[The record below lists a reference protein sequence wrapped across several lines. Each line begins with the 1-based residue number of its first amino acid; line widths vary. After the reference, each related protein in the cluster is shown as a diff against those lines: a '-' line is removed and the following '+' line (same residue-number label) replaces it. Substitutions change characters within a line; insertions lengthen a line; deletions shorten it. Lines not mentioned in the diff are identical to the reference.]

1 MKNLLTG
8 IKKHYYFPHYSG
20 WIFIVL
26 FLLFSVIY
34 NYYSIL
40 FLPPQSLH
48 IWRQCDCLSITMNYF
63 QDNNPFLQP
72 SVHNLGRDGTGKTV
86 SEFPLLYF
94 LIGQL
99 WKIFGHHEYIYRSI
113 ILLFFFLGLFSL
125 YKMFENTLKDSIL
138 AILFS
143 LLLFTSPTLVFY
155 ANNFLMNIP
164 AFSLALI
171 GLYFFFKF
179 SETSKNRYLYLFTL
193 SYILAGLLK
202 ITSLLSFLAI
212 FGLFLIE
219 LFDVRVMQDKKIFQH
234 PKKQILLFL
243 IVLIIQ
249 ITWYWYAISYDRRY
263 NGGFFLLGILPIWD
277 ISLAQIRII
286 LNGINEKITLYY
298 FREITQIVFLFMFT
312 MVVLFYKKTDKR
324 LFFLTILTSIGF
336 LLTVLLFFQ
345 VMIGHDYYVID
356 LFILVPFIT
365 LSFLTVL
372 KNKFNK
378 VYTSVLFRL
387 ILVIFLYYNVDFA
400 RTRMHDWYDPGHW
413 ENELYLKYVG
423 TFEEIKPYIRSL
435 GIKENDRVWC
445 VSDGSIDVSLYLMNQ
460 KGWTYY
466 GVETDSNKINKII
479 KFGAKYLFIYNKEI
493 YSNKDI
499 QPYIQHKIGEYKNVD
514 IYKL

>member
-1 MKNLLTG
+1 MKKLIAG
-8 IKKHYYFPHYSG
+8 IKKHYYFPRYSG
-20 WIFIVL
+20 WIFLVL
-26 FLLFSVIY
+26 FLIFSVIY

-72 SVHNLGRDGTGKTV
+72 SVHNLGGDGTGKTV

-94 LIGQL
+94 SIAQL
-99 WKIFGHHEYIYRSI
+99 WKIFGHHEYIYRFI
-113 ILLFFFLGLFSL
+113 VLLFFFIGLFSL
-125 YKMFENTLKDSIL
+125 LKLFENILKDSIL
-138 AILFS
+138 AIIFS
-143 LLLFTSPTLVFY
+143 LLLFTSPVLVFY

-164 AFSLALI
+164 AFSLALT

-193 SYILAGLLK
+193 FYALAGLLK

-212 FGLFLIE
+212 FGLFLLE
-219 LFDVRVMQDKKIFQH
+219 LFDVKVIQDRKIFQH
-234 PKKQILLFL
+234 PKKQVLSFL

-249 ITWYWYAISYDRRY
+249 IIWYWYAVSYDKRY
-263 NGGFFLLGILPIWD
+263 NSGFFLLGILPIWD

-286 LNGINEKITLYY
+286 LNGLNDKITLYY
-298 FREITQIVFLFMFT
+298 FREITQIVFLIMFIL
-312 MVVLFYKKTDKR
+312 VVLFYKKNDKR

-336 LLTVLLFFQ
+336 LMTLLLFFQ
-345 VMIGHDYYVID
+345 VIIGHDYYVID
-356 LFILVPFIT
+356 LYILVPFIT
-365 LSFLTVL
+365 LTFLTVL
-372 KNKFNK
+372 KNRFNK
-378 VYTSVLFRL
+378 VYTSVLFRI
-387 ILVIFLYYNVDFA
+387 ILVAFLFYNVDFA
-400 RTRMHDWYDPGHW
+400 RIRMHFRYDPGGW
-413 ENELYLKYVG
+413 ENELYVKYVG

-445 VSDGSIDVSLYLMNQ
+445 VSDGSINVSLYLMNQ
-460 KGWTYY
+460 KGWTNY
-466 GVETDSNKINKII
+466 GVGTDTNNIKKII
-479 KFGAKYLFIYNKEI
+479 ELGAKYLFIYNKEI

-499 QPYIQHKIGEYKNVD
+499 QPYIHHKIGEYKNVD